1 MTLGEKL
8 KEARHKFGLSQEE
21 AAEKLFVSRTAIA
34 KWETDNGIPDMLNLK
49 AISSLLQVS
58 IDYLLDNDAGEIKF
72 TLKEP
77 IDISNYGKGIKKRK
91 TDRAIKAKYP
101 NAEIHTLIPK
111 QKLTK
116 TEKIMDNVFGFAT
129 PIDFGIPDM
138 LNAFKL
144 KGEYYLVIQNER
156 LYLAIVADDYIESR
170 ELAFKVTD
178 KKFDLENFTF
188 TDCRI
193 LK

>member
-8 KEARHKFGLSQEE
+8 KEARNKFGLSQEE
-21 AAEKLFVSRTAIA
+21 LAEKLFVSRAAIA

-58 IDYLLDNDAGEIKF
+58 TDYLLDNDAGEIKF

-77 IDISNYGKGIKKRK
+77 IDINDYGKGLKKRK

-111 QKLTK
+111 PKLTK

-129 PIDFGIPDM
+129 PIGFGIPDM

-156 LYLAIVADDYIESR
+156 QYLAIVADDYIESR
-170 ELAFKVTD
+170 ELAFKVTG

-188 TDCRI
+188 TVCGI

>member
-8 KEARHKFGLSQEE
+8 KEARNKFGLSQEE
-21 AAEKLFVSRTAIA
+21 LAEKLFVSRAAIA
-34 KWETDNGIPDMLNLK
+34 KWETDNGIPDMMNLK

-58 IDYLLDNDAGEIKF
+58 IDYLLDNDAREIKF

-77 IDISNYGKGIKKRK
+77 IDINDYGKGIKKRK

-111 QKLTK
+111 QKLSTP
-116 TEKIMDNVFGFAT
+116 EMIMDNVFGFAT
-129 PIDFGIPDM
+129 PIGFGIPDM

-156 LYLAIVADDYIESR
+156 QYLAIVADDYIESR
-170 ELAFKVTD
+170 ELAFKVTS

-188 TDCRI
+188 TVCGI

>member
-21 AAEKLFVSRTAIA
+21 LAEKLFVSRTAIA

-77 IDISNYGKGIKKRK
+77 IDINNYGKGIKKRK

-129 PIDFGIPDM
+129 PIGFGIPDM

-144 KGEYYLVIQNER
+144 KGEYYLVTQNER
-156 LYLAIVADDYIESR
+156 QYLAIVADNYIESR
-170 ELAFKVTD
+170 EPAFKVTD

-188 TDCRI
+188 TVCGI

>member
-8 KEARHKFGLSQEE
+8 KEARNRFGLSQEE
-21 AAEKLFVSRTAIA
+21 LAEKLFVSRAAIA

-77 IDISNYGKGIKKRK
+77 IDINDYGKGIKKSK
-91 TDRAIKAKYP
+91 TDRAIRAKYP
-101 NAEIHTLIPK
+101 NAEIHTLMPK

-129 PIDFGIPDM
+129 PIGFGVPDM

-156 LYLAIVADDYIESR
+156 QFLATVADDYIESR
-170 ELAFKVTD
+170 ELAFKVAG

-188 TDCRI
+188 TVCGI